1 MSDDRRWQWGG
12 QGGQGGGGKE
22 DQEVFRR
29 LEQEQ
34 RQTGDNSS
42 GQVRDYW
49 VQGRNGGKTDFR
61 VFLACIILKY
71 QNGFLICINRKI
83 TNSNLHNA
91 LPKTTKV

>member
-42 GQVRDYW
+42 GQVRNYGD
-49 VQGRNGGKTDFR
+49 QG
-61 VFLACIILKY
+61 
-71 QNGFLICINRKI
+71 Q
-83 TNSNLHNA
+83 
-91 LPKTTKV
+91 